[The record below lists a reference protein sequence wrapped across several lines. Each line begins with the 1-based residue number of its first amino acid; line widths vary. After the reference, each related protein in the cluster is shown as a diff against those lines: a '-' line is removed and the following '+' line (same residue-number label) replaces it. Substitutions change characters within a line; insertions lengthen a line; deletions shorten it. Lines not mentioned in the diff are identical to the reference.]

1 MLKNTTALQFQNLV
15 SAVKL
20 QNKLTREKN
29 TVKIP
34 DRVWED
40 LHGLDTR
47 LERIPVIFQIPF
59 KTNTEKKHL

>member
-1 MLKNTTALQFQNLV
+1 MLKNKTALQFQNLM

-20 QNKLTREKN
+20 QSKLTREKN

-40 LHGLDTR
+40 LHGLDARPET
-47 LERIPVIFQIPF
+47 IPVIFQIPF